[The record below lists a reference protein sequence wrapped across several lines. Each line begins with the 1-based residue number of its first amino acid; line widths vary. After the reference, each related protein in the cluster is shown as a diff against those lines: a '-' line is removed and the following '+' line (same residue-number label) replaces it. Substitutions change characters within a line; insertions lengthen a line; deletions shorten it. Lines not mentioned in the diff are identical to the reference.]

1 MGGEGGEGGG
11 CTLVD
16 LTAPFIKQRT
26 TLWRS
31 EQYRRGPVLR
41 GGGNSAQ
48 QANITIGLVVEG
60 NCRDPKKKEM
70 GEGNEIDATIE
81 KATFDSWTLRT
92 KKDLLSSPNLFVL
105 QIKKLN

>member
-1 MGGEGGEGGG
+1 MNVRISQIARRRGRFAITVVQHLIRLMAGGGVGGEVGEGGG

-48 QANITIGLVVEG
+48 QAT
-60 NCRDPKKKEM
+60 
-70 GEGNEIDATIE
+70 
-81 KATFDSWTLRT
+81 
-92 KKDLLSSPNLFVL
+92 
-105 QIKKLN
+105 